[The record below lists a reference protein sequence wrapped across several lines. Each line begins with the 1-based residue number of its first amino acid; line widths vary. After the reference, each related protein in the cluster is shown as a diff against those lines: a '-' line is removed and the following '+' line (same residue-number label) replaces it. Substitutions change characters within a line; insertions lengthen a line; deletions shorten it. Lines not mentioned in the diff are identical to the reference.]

1 MRREFQTSCST
12 QCECAC
18 FEYLHVYL
26 PDISAA
32 EVTRI
37 AEYYHT
43 NCSCVIKTLEPRK
56 RATER
61 DLKAVVAKVQALE
74 GGYIAPW
81 DEELIPDSIVDKLPT
96 SGYNLFTSH
105 CTSSF

>member
-1 MRREFQTSCST
+1 MNVHAFNICMFYS
-12 QCECAC
+12 
-18 FEYLHVYL
+18 

-43 NCSCVIKTLEPRK
+43 KCSCVIKTLEPRA

-74 GGYIAPW
+74 GGEIAPW

-96 SGYNLFTSH
+96 SGYNPFTSQW
-105 CTSSF
+105 TSSF